1 MRVAGVAPR
10 AGASGGTG
18 EGGCPCLLSPV
29 PILRLGVAY
38 SVTGFAAA
46 GMAGAA
52 QPRRVGRGGGPH
64 CGRRCGGPAPPG
76 HLQGEGRRLPVS
88 GPTTSAGPQPSK
100 VSLGPAWQRR
110 HPRPPRVPQAQLVQL
125 PTCWKS
131 LLLWIGVGL
140 RTVSYKTGVAKGQAV
155 YQGGRGLGC
164 WVGRAVKP
172 RPPSPPQI
180 AGPGPAQ
187 AWRREAHSTLTLTD
201 FAIDGH
207 LQPQAPVFLVVDG
220 FGCNTNPQGVKEG
233 TFVGRK

>member
-1 MRVAGVAPR
+1 M
-10 AGASGGTG
+10 
-18 EGGCPCLLSPV
+18 
-29 PILRLGVAY
+29 
-38 SVTGFAAA
+38 
-46 GMAGAA
+46 
-52 QPRRVGRGGGPH
+52 
-64 CGRRCGGPAPPG
+64 
-76 HLQGEGRRLPVS
+76 
-88 GPTTSAGPQPSK
+88 
-100 VSLGPAWQRR
+100 
-110 HPRPPRVPQAQLVQL
+110 
-125 PTCWKS
+125 
-131 LLLWIGVGL
+131 GL
-140 RTVSYKTGVAKGQAV
+140 RTVSYKTGVAKGRAV